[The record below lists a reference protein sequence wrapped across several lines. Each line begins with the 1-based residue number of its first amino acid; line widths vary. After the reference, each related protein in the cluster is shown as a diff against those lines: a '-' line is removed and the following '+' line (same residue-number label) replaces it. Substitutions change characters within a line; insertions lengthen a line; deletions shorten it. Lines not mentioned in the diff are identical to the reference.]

1 MEDKSGRRM
10 LPEEVAA
17 FEAAGEDPSKLSDV
31 EMMRRLRELRPEA
44 YANIDPDAMLTV
56 QKEVDDEA
64 AQKEGRASSGEKPT
78 RDA

>member
-64 AQKEGRASSGEKPT
+64 AQKEGRASGEKPT

>member
-1 MEDKSGRRM
+1 MEDKSGRRL
-10 LPEEVAA
+10 LPEELAA

-44 YANIDPDAMLTV
+44 YGNIDPDAMLTV
-56 QKEVDDEA
+56 QKEVDEA
-64 AQKEGRASSGEKPT
+64 AREGGRATGETP

>member
-44 YANIDPDAMLTV
+44 YGNIDPDAMLAV
-56 QKEVDDEA
+56 QKEVDEA
-64 AQKEGRASSGEKPT
+64 AQEEGRASGEKPA
-78 RDA
+78 RDE

>member
-10 LPEEVAA
+10 LPEELAA

-44 YANIDPDAMLTV
+44 YGNIDPDAMLAV
-56 QKEVDDEA
+56 QKEVDEA
-64 AQKEGRASSGEKPT
+64 AQEGEGRASGEEPA
-78 RDA
+78 RDE

>member
-44 YANIDPDAMLTV
+44 YGNIDPDAMLTV
-56 QKEVDDEA
+56 QKEVDEA
-64 AQKEGRASSGEKPT
+64 VQEEGPSMGEDP

>member
-17 FEAAGEDPSKLSDV
+17 FEAAGEDPSKLPDV
-31 EMMRRLRELRPEA
+31 EMMRRLKELRPEA
-44 YANIDPDAMLTV
+44 YGNIDPNAMLTV
-56 QKEVDDEA
+56 QKEVDEA
-64 AQKEGRASSGEKPT
+64 AQEEGRASGEKPT